1 MVQTEQRML
10 AGRKLK
16 LMQTGYTAIL
26 ISLLLLLLCLVL
38 ALLSIDKALL
48 NMSYGGSM
56 FLMFLV
62 LMGSLAS
69 LVGVVLHLVG
79 LYGLRP
85 IRKEYCTAFLCLVIA
100 LVLSPL
106 SELTAEGSAAFRLLY
121 LGRTVLNLIAIW
133 FTLQGTNGLM
143 EAVGRGDVSARGRLV
158 WILSW
163 TETVLTILL
172 EMLSLGAVLENMGL
186 GLVLLLSLLYSLAS
200 LVFYWNYLKRA
211 SDALLAASGL

>member
-1 MVQTEQRML
+1 MMQTEQRML

-16 LMQTGYTAIL
+16 LMWTGYTAIL
-26 ISLLLLLLCLVL
+26 VSLLLVLLCLVL

-85 IRKEYCTAFLCLVIA
+85 IRKGVPYGLPVFGDCTGAVAAVRADRRGVRGFPSAVSGPYSTESDSYLVHA
-100 LVLSPL
+100 S
-106 SELTAEGSAAFRLLY
+106 
-121 LGRTVLNLIAIW
+121 
-133 FTLQGTNGLM
+133 GTNGLM
-143 EAVGRGDVSARGRLV
+143 EAVGRGDVPARGRIV

-172 EMLSLGAVLENMGL
+172 EMLPLGAVLENMGL

-211 SDALLAASGL
+211 SDALLAASEL

>member
-1 MVQTEQRML
+1 
-10 AGRKLK
+10 
-16 LMQTGYTAIL
+16 
-26 ISLLLLLLCLVL
+26 
-38 ALLSIDKALL
+38 
-48 NMSYGGSM
+48 
-56 FLMFLV
+56 MFLV

-85 IRKEYCTAFLCLVIA
+85 IRKEYRTAFLCLVIA

-172 EMLSLGAVLENMGL
+172 EMLPLGAVLENMGL

-211 SDALLAASGL
+211 SDDLLAASGL

>member
-1 MVQTEQRML
+1 MIQTEQRML

-16 LMQTGYTAIL
+16 LMRTGYTAIL
-26 ISLLLLLLCLVL
+26 VPLLLVLLCLVL

-85 IRKEYCTAFLCLVIA
+85 IRKEYRTAFLCLVIA

-172 EMLSLGAVLENMGL
+172 EMLPLGAVLENMGL

-200 LVFYWNYLKRA
+200 LVLYRNYLKRA
-211 SDALLAASGL
+211 SDALLAASEL

>member
-1 MVQTEQRML
+1 MMQTEQRML

-16 LMQTGYTAIL
+16 LMWTGYTAIL
-26 ISLLLLLLCLVL
+26 VSLLLLLLCLVL

-79 LYGLRP
+79 LYGLRL
-85 IRKEYCTAFLCLVIA
+85 IRKEYRTAFLCLVIA

-172 EMLSLGAVLENMGL
+172 EMLPLGAVLENMGL

-211 SDALLAASGL
+211 SDALLAASEL

>member
-26 ISLLLLLLCLVL
+26 ISLLLVLLCLVL

-85 IRKEYCTAFLCLVIA
+85 IRKEYRTAFLCLVIA

-143 EAVGRGDVSARGRLV
+143 EAVGRGDVLARGRLV

-172 EMLSLGAVLENMGL
+172 EMLPLGAVLENMGL
-186 GLVLLLSLLYSLAS
+186 GLVLLLSLLYSLVS

-211 SDALLAASGL
+211 SDALLTASEL

>member
-26 ISLLLLLLCLVL
+26 ISLLLVLLCLVL

-143 EAVGRGDVSARGRLV
+143 EAVGRGDVSARGQLV

-163 TETVLTILL
+163 TETVLTILM
-172 EMLSLGAVLENMGL
+172 EMLPLGAVLENMGL

-211 SDALLAASGL
+211 SDALLAASEL

>member
-1 MVQTEQRML
+1 MMQTEQRML

-16 LMQTGYTAIL
+16 LMWTGYTAIL
-26 ISLLLLLLCLVL
+26 VSLLLLLLCLVL

-85 IRKEYCTAFLCLVIA
+85 IRKEYRTAFLCLVIA

-172 EMLSLGAVLENMGL
+172 EMLPLGAVLENMGL

-200 LVFYWNYLKRA
+200 LVFYWSYLKRA
-211 SDALLAASGL
+211 SDALLAASEL

>member
-1 MVQTEQRML
+1 MMQTEQRML

-16 LMQTGYTAIL
+16 LMWTGYTAIL
-26 ISLLLLLLCLVL
+26 VSLLLLLLCLVL

-85 IRKEYCTAFLCLVIA
+85 IRKEYRTAFLCLVIA

-143 EAVGRGDVSARGRLV
+143 EAVGRGDVPARGRIV

-172 EMLSLGAVLENMGL
+172 EMLPLGAVLENMGL

-200 LVFYWNYLKRA
+200 LVLYWNYLKRA
-211 SDALLAASGL
+211 SDALLAASEM